1 MHIEI
6 GIINWPL
13 DVIRQRSI
21 EMLHRIQI
29 GRGIKVK
36 LRFSKTRLLLWLGV
50 SFPYGLKQKCLT
62 VAPNIGL

>member
-50 SFPYGLKQKCLT
+50 SFPYGLK
-62 VAPNIGL
+62 